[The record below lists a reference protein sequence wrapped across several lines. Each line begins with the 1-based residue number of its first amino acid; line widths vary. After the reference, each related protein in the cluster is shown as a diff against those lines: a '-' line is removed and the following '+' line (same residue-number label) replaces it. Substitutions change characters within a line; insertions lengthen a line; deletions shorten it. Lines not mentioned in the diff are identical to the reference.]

1 MAERILLVEDERNV
15 GSTLQERLI
24 REGYGVVWAKTCE
37 EARMHL
43 SAERFQMVVLA
54 VGLPDGSGFEVAR
67 ELRQKDRTTAL
78 LFLTAYGTPE
88 DRVHG
93 LELGAEDYVV
103 KPFHLKEL
111 VLRIQNGLKRSRLA
125 ASDLPS
131 VGVPVGQAVFY
142 FAGFEVEAAGG
153 RQKLGTKECRLMRL
167 LVERMGKVVSR
178 DEILN
183 HVWAENEYPTARTV
197 DNFILKLRRWVEQDP
212 ENPKLIRSVRGVGYQ
227 LVSAEEAKS
236 SEKESVS

>member
-15 GSTLQERLI
+15 GSTLQERLS
-24 REGYGVVWAKTCE
+24 REGYQVVWAKTCE
-37 EARMHL
+37 EARMQL
-43 SAERFQMVVLA
+43 NAERFQMVVLD

-67 ELRQKDRTTAL
+67 ELRQKDRATAL

-125 ASDLPS
+125 ASDIPA
-131 VGVPVGQAVFY
+131 VGVTVGQAVFY
-142 FAGFEVEAAGG
+142 FAGFEVEVAGG

-167 LVERMGKVVSR
+167 LVERWGKVVSR

-183 HVWAENEYPTARTV
+183 QVWSENEYPTARTV
-197 DNFILKLRRWVEQDP
+197 DNFILKLRRWVELDP
-212 ENPKLIRSVRGVGYQ
+212 ENPKLIRSVRGIGYQ

-236 SEKESVS
+236 GEKESSS